1 MSTKHK
7 HEKKS
12 NVINRTTSETLRLGE
27 SDLRILPQS
36 ASNSLQALPQGSRKK
51 IQNSSS
57 SFQITG
63 VSMTRTDV
71 GDDSADDLDTDDIS
85 RVTDNETPSFSEDS
99 RDTDEHQLEPPT
111 TVVPQEPPQ
120 AEVKRK
126 PPDERFK
133 IVKMPQTTPFIRGR
147 WQCHDFFDDGTENGP
162 RRLDPRPS
170 LNVQVA
176 DTTPHLST
184 LKGYPQGFSSILAS
198 GLGPVH
204 FADQENITLLNQKAA
219 NQPSNVNGQ
228 KDDILSDI
236 KVALTSTPAS
246 NSGIGPKECQNAGVG
261 SESIF
266 RENRRSITSVT
277 ATCNFLLNLMMTE
290 HREMVKSPL
299 KGSDEDLP
307 LILPGHDFNEATV
320 FAVYCFI
327 KKFVGSAPNNNNI
340 DRKIEEALVSQFLVT
355 PDKQKHI
362 TVI

>member
-111 TVVPQEPPQ
+111 TVIPQEPPQ

-170 LNVQVA
+170 LNVQGILHFSSNQTRHSAFPVA

-228 KDDILSDI
+228 KVRFFLFYIHHEISRLPFYQD
-236 KVALTSTPAS
+236 TP
-246 NSGIGPKECQNAGVG
+246 VLM
-261 SESIF
+261 
-266 RENRRSITSVT
+266 ITS
-277 ATCNFLLNLMMTE
+277 F
-290 HREMVKSPL
+290 
-299 KGSDEDLP
+299 
-307 LILPGHDFNEATV
+307 F
-320 FAVYCFI
+320 
-327 KKFVGSAPNNNNI
+327 
-340 DRKIEEALVSQFLVT
+340 KIPA
-355 PDKQKHI
+355 
-362 TVI
+362 